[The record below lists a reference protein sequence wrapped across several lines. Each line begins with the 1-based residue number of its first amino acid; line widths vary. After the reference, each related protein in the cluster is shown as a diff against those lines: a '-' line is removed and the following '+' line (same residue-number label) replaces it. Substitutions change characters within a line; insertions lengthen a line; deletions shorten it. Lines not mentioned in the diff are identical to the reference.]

1 MQAFD
6 NLSSVPDWLSDAFC
20 RIATGGGFK
29 TRRLY
34 RDTEEI
40 SLQVCRP
47 QILNGIEDLATRDDL
62 RDRGILFELPVILGQ
77 RRKPE
82 REFWAEFDEAR
93 PRILGALLDAAST
106 ALREQ
111 SHVDVEELPRMAD
124 FATWVIGAEKGLSWQ
139 PGTFLDAYEQNRRDA
154 IALVLEH
161 SPLA

>member
-6 NLSSVPDWLSDAFC
+6 NLSKVPDWLSDAFC

-62 RDRGILFELPVILGQ
+62 RDRGILFELPVILSR

-82 REFWAEFDEAR
+82 REFWSDFDEAR
-93 PRILGALLDAAST
+93 PHILGALLDAAST
-106 ALREQ
+106 ALRGC
-111 SHVDVEELPRMAD
+111 SRNN
-124 FATWVIGAEKGLSWQ
+124 G
-139 PGTFLDAYEQNRRDA
+139 N
-154 IALVLEH
+154 
-161 SPLA
+161 